1 MGFILY
7 RAHGAVPPTPP
18 ISSGALG
25 DGGIAFAPD
34 GVAEAFCPGITK
46 HKDFNDKTKA
56 GYGSYVANGTIGNT
70 TWTADFKFIGKFYWA
85 PLFKG
90 TGGAGNLLNDA
101 ELGELLP
108 YVNVSVEQMK
118 EAQRRAPRSCI
129 VLAKTGAFANES
141 EANAKGFILPAAFID
156 GGEEKSG
163 FFISSSLTTQ
173 DGTGIQFGLSWTD
186 GATEN
191 ANHQLW
197 RLYSTAPAGQS
208 TVVNTIEGCSSTCKD
223 AIYISQKASPKFQ
236 CESAY
241 TVAALSL
248 LSLACA
254 QYATSTD
261 ECAWYDSNGVMNFP
275 KGINSTDKDIDDNS
289 VTIPTAMSQT
299 AGSVFPADQTV
310 YCKTTHN
317 GKVYGITH
325 VNGWLW
331 RPFVGYGY
339 VDNRYQLFDNSS
351 NRISQITPDNCDT
364 DTSMYHE
371 ITTAVG
377 DAWSEETDTPL
388 FVDKSGQGRQLNCLF
403 SHSSG
408 NASNLFGQ
416 DYHYRGTDSA
426 GFVGGAWDHSSGAG
440 VFGRS
445 GSDWTGAGNAW
456 GFRVVGY

>member
-7 RAHGAVPPTPP
+7 RAKSPPYD
-18 ISSGALG
+18 ALG
-25 DGGIAFAPD
+25 DGGIAIASD
-34 GVAEAFCPGITK
+34 KVAQAFCPGIQK

-90 TGGAGNLLNDA
+90 TGGPGNLLNDD
-101 ELGELLP
+101 ELWELLP
-108 YVNVSVEQMK
+108 YVNVTVDQMK
-118 EAQRRAPRSCI
+118 EAQRRAPRSCL
-129 VLAKTGAFANES
+129 VLAKTGAFANEA

-173 DGTGIQFGLSWTD
+173 DGTGIQFGLSYTN
-186 GATEN
+186 GGNEN

-197 RLYSTAPAGQS
+197 RFDD
-208 TVVNTIEGCSSTCKD
+208 TVVPSGQADVRSWIGGVFNNVKD
-223 AIYISQKASPKFQ
+223 AIYIPQKASPKFQ

-254 QYATSTD
+254 QYAASTD
-261 ECAWYDSNGVMNFP
+261 ECAWYDATGYMNFP
-275 KGINSTDKDIDDNS
+275 KGINSNDRDINDGS
-289 VTIPTAMSQT
+289 VTIPSAMDATFGSPFPIDQT
-299 AGSVFPADQTV
+299 A

-317 GKVYGITH
+317 GKIYGITH
-325 VNGWLW
+325 VNGWLF

-339 VDNRYQLFDNSS
+339 VGGRYQLFDNS
-351 NRISQITPDNCDT
+351 RYKISQITSDNCES

-371 ITTAVG
+371 ITTAIG
-377 DAWSEETDTPL
+377 DNWSEETDTPL

-408 NASNLFGQ
+408 TASNLFGQ
-416 DYHYRGTDSA
+416 DYHSRNTATAEIA
-426 GFVGGAWDHSSGAG
+426 GGNWGNKTNAG
-440 VFGRS
+440 VFEREFLSWNGAQ
-445 GSDWTGAGNAW
+445 SDR
-456 GFRVVGY
+456 GFHVIGY

>member
-7 RAHGAVPPTPP
+7 RAKSVTP
-18 ISSGALG
+18 STDAFLG
-25 DGGIAFAPD
+25 DGGIAIAPD
-34 GVAEAFCPGITK
+34 EVAQAFCPGIQK
-46 HKDFNDKTKA
+46 HKDFSDKTKA
-56 GYGSYVANGTIGNT
+56 GYGSYVANGNIGNT
-70 TWTADFKFIGKFYWA
+70 TWTADFKFIGKFYWT

-90 TGGAGNLLNDA
+90 TGGEGNLLNDD
-101 ELGELLP
+101 ELEALLP
-108 YVNVSVEQMK
+108 YVGVTVAQMK
-118 EAQRRAPRSCI
+118 EAQRRAPRFCI

-197 RLYSTAPAGQS
+197 RLTSGDVPTGQAH
-208 TVVNTIEGCSSTCKD
+208 VVNEITGCFDGYKD

-261 ECAWYDSNGVMNFP
+261 ECAWYDATGYMNFP
-275 KGINSTDKDIDDNS
+275 KGINLNSRDVNDNS
-289 VTIPTAMSQT
+289 VTIPKAMSGT
-299 AGSVFPADQTV
+299 TGSVFPTAQTS

-317 GKVYGITH
+317 GKIYGITH
-325 VNGWLW
+325 VNGWLE

-339 VDNRYQLFDNSS
+339 INAGGNYQLFDNS
-351 NRISQITPDNCDT
+351 RYKISQITTDNCET
-364 DTSMYHE
+364 NTSMYSP
-371 ITTAVG
+371 ITTSIG
-377 DAWSEETDTPL
+377 DAWSEESDTPL

-408 NASNLFGQ
+408 NSSSLFGNDDHIRNVHTAGSVGGSWGASQYAGIFARHASNW
-416 DYHYRGTDSA
+416 A
-426 GFVGGAWDHSSGAG
+426 NSGR
-440 VFGRS
+440 VF
-445 GSDWTGAGNAW
+445 